1 MVRIRIK
8 FCGITR
14 IEDAEAA
21 VEAGVDAL
29 GFVLTRRSRRHVEP
43 AAAARIVRSL
53 PPFISTVAL
62 FMDDDPDWIDEAI
75 DNLNPDLLQFH
86 GDESAEDCERHACP
100 YLKAVPMGSISD
112 VPGYAAAYAGATGL
126 LLDANAIG
134 EVGGSGHTFDWARV
148 PDLSKPVIL
157 AGGLNAMN
165 VGRAIRLT
173 RPYGVDVSSG
183 IEVSPGIKDAR
194 KMRDF
199 VAAVRATIQ
208 P

>member
-1 MVRIRIK
+1 MRVRIK

-14 IEDAEAA
+14 AEDADAA
-21 VEAGVDAL
+21 VAAGVDAL
-29 GFVLTRRSRRHVEP
+29 GFVLTRHSRRHVEP
-43 AAAARIVRSL
+43 AEAAKIARTL

-75 DNLNPDLLQFH
+75 DDLNPDMLQFH
-86 GDESAEDCERHACP
+86 GNESPEDCERHACP

-112 VPGYAAAYAGATGL
+112 VPGYAAVYSGATGL
-126 LLDANAIG
+126 LLDANAMG
-134 EVGGSGHTFDWARV
+134 EAGGSGHSFDWTRV
-148 PDLSKPVIL
+148 PDLPKPMIL
-157 AGGLNAMN
+157 AGGLDAMN

-183 IEVSPGIKDAR
+183 IEASPGIKDIL

-199 VAAVRATIQ
+199 VAAVRGANQ

>member
-1 MVRIRIK
+1 MRVRIK

-14 IEDAEAA
+14 AEDADAA
-21 VEAGVDAL
+21 VAAGVDAL
-29 GFVLTRRSRRHVEP
+29 GFVLTRHSRRHIGP
-43 AAAARIVRSL
+43 AEAAKIVRSL

-62 FMDDDPDWIDEAI
+62 FMDDDPNWIDEAI
-75 DNLNPDLLQFH
+75 DDLNPDLLQFH
-86 GDESAEDCERHACP
+86 GNESPEDCERHACP
-100 YLKAVPMGSISD
+100 YLKAVPMGSIND
-112 VPGYAAAYAGATGL
+112 VSSYVAAYRDATGL

-134 EVGGSGHTFDWARV
+134 EAGGSGHSFDWTRV
-148 PDLSKPVIL
+148 PDLPKPMIL
-157 AGGLNAMN
+157 AGGLDAMN

-183 IEVSPGIKDAR
+183 IEASPGVKDAR

-199 VAAVRATIQ
+199 VAAVRGANQ

>member
-1 MVRIRIK
+1 MRVRIK

-14 IEDAEAA
+14 AEDADAA
-21 VEAGVDAL
+21 VMAGADAL
-29 GFVLTRRSRRHVEP
+29 GFVLTRGSRRHVEP
-43 AAAARIVRSL
+43 AAAAKIARAL
-53 PPFISTVAL
+53 PPFVSTIAL

-75 DNLNPDLLQFH
+75 DDLNPDLLQFH
-86 GDESAEDCERHACP
+86 GNESPEDCERHACP
-100 YLKAVPMGSISD
+100 YLKAVPMGSIKD
-112 VPGYAAAYAGATGL
+112 VTAYVAAYGSATGL

-134 EVGGSGHTFDWARV
+134 EAGGSGHAFDWSRV
-148 PDLSKPVIL
+148 PALSKPMIL
-157 AGGLNAMN
+157 AGGLDAAN

-183 IEVSPGIKDAR
+183 IETAPGIKDAR

-199 VAAVRATIQ
+199 VAAVKAANQ

>member
-1 MVRIRIK
+1 MRVRIK

-14 IEDAEAA
+14 AEDADAA
-21 VEAGVDAL
+21 VAAGVDAL
-29 GFVLTRRSRRHVEP
+29 GFVLTRHSRRHIEP
-43 AAAARIVRSL
+43 AEAAKIVRSL

-62 FMDDDPDWIDEAI
+62 FMDDDPNWIDEAI
-75 DNLNPDLLQFH
+75 DDLNPDLLQFH
-86 GDESAEDCERHACP
+86 GNESPDDCERHACP

-112 VPGYAAAYAGATGL
+112 VSSYVAAYRDATGL

-134 EVGGSGHTFDWARV
+134 EAGGSGHSFDWTRV
-148 PDLSKPVIL
+148 PDLPKPMIL
-157 AGGLNAMN
+157 AGGLDAMN

-183 IEVSPGIKDAR
+183 IEASPGVKDAR

-199 VAAVRATIQ
+199 VAAVRGANQ

>member
-62 FMDDDPDWIDEAI
+62 FMDDDPD
-75 DNLNPDLLQFH
+75 LLQFH
-86 GDESAEDCERHACP
+86 GNESAEDCERHACP

-126 LLDANAIG
+126 LFDANAIG

>member
-1 MVRIRIK
+1 MRVRIK

-14 IEDAEAA
+14 AEDADAA
-21 VEAGVDAL
+21 IAAGVDAL
-29 GFVLTRRSRRHVEP
+29 GFVLTRHSSRHVEP
-43 AAAARIVRSL
+43 AEAAKIARGL

-86 GDESAEDCERHACP
+86 GNESPADCELHACP
-100 YLKAVPMGSISD
+100 YLKSVPMGSISD
-112 VPGYAAAYAGATGL
+112 VPSYVAAYSGATGL

-134 EVGGSGHTFDWARV
+134 EAGGSGHSFDWTRA
-148 PDLSKPVIL
+148 PDLPKPMIL
-157 AGGLNAMN
+157 AGGLDAMN

-199 VAAVRATIQ
+199 VAAVRAANQ

>member
-1 MVRIRIK
+1 MRVRIK

-14 IEDAEAA
+14 AEDAEAA
-21 VEAGVDAL
+21 VAAGVDAL
-29 GFVLTRRSRRHVEP
+29 GFVLTRHSRRHVEP
-43 AAAARIVRSL
+43 AEAARIARAL

-75 DNLNPDLLQFH
+75 DDLNPDLLQFH
-86 GDESAEDCERHACP
+86 GNESPEDCERHACP

-112 VPGYAAAYAGATGL
+112 VQRYVSAYSSATGL
-126 LLDANAIG
+126 LLDANAMG
-134 EVGGSGHTFDWARV
+134 EVGGSGHSFDWTRV
-148 PDLSKPVIL
+148 PDLPKPMIL
-157 AGGLNAMN
+157 AGGLDVTN

-183 IEVSPGIKDAR
+183 IELSPGIKDAR
-194 KMRDF
+194 KMHDF
-199 VAAVRATIQ
+199 VAAVRAANQ

>member
-1 MVRIRIK
+1 MRVRIK

-14 IEDAEAA
+14 AEDADAA
-21 VEAGVDAL
+21 VTAGADAL
-29 GFVLTRRSRRHVEP
+29 GFVLMRGSRRHVAP
-43 AAAARIVRSL
+43 AAAAKIARAL
-53 PPFISTVAL
+53 PPFVSTIAL

-75 DNLNPDLLQFH
+75 DDLNPDLLQFH
-86 GDESAEDCERHACP
+86 GNESREDCERHACP

-112 VPGYAAAYAGATGL
+112 VGAYVAAFGSATGL
-126 LLDANAIG
+126 LLDANAMG
-134 EVGGSGHTFDWARV
+134 EAGGSGHVFDWSRV
-148 PDLSKPVIL
+148 PALPKPMIL
-157 AGGLNAMN
+157 AGGLDAAN

-183 IEVSPGIKDAR
+183 IESSPGIKDAR

-199 VAAVRATIQ
+199 VAAVKAANQ

>member
-1 MVRIRIK
+1 MRVRIK

-14 IEDAEAA
+14 AEDADAA
-21 VEAGVDAL
+21 ITAGVDAL

-43 AAAARIVRSL
+43 AEAAKIARAL

-86 GDESAEDCERHACP
+86 GNESPEDCERHACP

-112 VPGYAAAYAGATGL
+112 VPGYAAAYTGATGL

-134 EVGGSGHTFDWARV
+134 EAGGSGHAFDWTRV
-148 PDLSKPVIL
+148 PDLSKPMIL
-157 AGGLNAMN
+157 AGGLDAMN

-183 IEVSPGIKDAR
+183 IEASPGIKDAR
-194 KMRDF
+194 RMRDF
-199 VAAVRATIQ
+199 VAAVRAANK

>member
-1 MVRIRIK
+1 MRVRIK

-14 IEDAEAA
+14 VEDAEAA
-21 VEAGVDAL
+21 VAAGVDAL

-43 AAAARIVRSL
+43 ADAARIARSL

-86 GDESAEDCERHACP
+86 GNESPEDCERHACP

-112 VPGYAAAYAGATGL
+112 VPSYAAAYAGATGL

-134 EVGGSGHTFDWARV
+134 EVGGSGHSFDWTRV
-148 PDLSKPVIL
+148 PDLPKPVIL
-157 AGGLNAMN
+157 AGGLDAIN
-165 VGRAIRLT
+165 VARAIRLT

-183 IEVSPGIKDAR
+183 IEASAGIKDAR

>member
-1 MVRIRIK
+1 MRVRIK

-14 IEDAEAA
+14 AEDAAAA
-21 VEAGVDAL
+21 VAAGVDAL
-29 GFVLTRRSRRHVEP
+29 GFVLTRGSRRHVEP
-43 AAAARIVRSL
+43 AEAAKIARTL

-86 GDESAEDCERHACP
+86 GNESPEDCERHACP
-100 YLKAVPMGSISD
+100 YLKAVPMGSISN
-112 VPGYAAAYAGATGL
+112 VPGYAAVYRSATGL

-134 EVGGSGHTFDWARV
+134 EAGGSGHSFDWTRV
-148 PDLSKPVIL
+148 PDLPKPMIL
-157 AGGLNAMN
+157 AGGLDPMN

-183 IEVSPGIKDAR
+183 IEASPGIKDIR

-199 VAAVRATIQ
+199 VAAVRAANQ

>member
-1 MVRIRIK
+1 MRIK

-14 IEDAEAA
+14 AEDAAAA
-21 VEAGVDAL
+21 VAAGVDAL
-29 GFVLTRRSRRHVEP
+29 GFVLTRQSRRHVEP
-43 AAAARIVRSL
+43 AEAAKIARSL

-75 DNLNPDLLQFH
+75 DDLNPDLLQFH
-86 GDESAEDCERHACP
+86 GNESPEDCERHACS

-112 VPGYAAAYAGATGL
+112 VAGYVTSYSGATGL
-126 LLDANAIG
+126 LLDANAMG
-134 EVGGSGHTFDWARV
+134 EAGGSGHSFDWTRV
-148 PDLSKPVIL
+148 PDLPKPMIL
-157 AGGLNAMN
+157 AGGLDAIN

-183 IEVSPGIKDAR
+183 IEASPGIKDLR

-199 VAAVRATIQ
+199 VAAVRGANQ